1 MEYIFFILGLFS
13 RKSIYV
19 EILLIY
25 VETYILN

>member
-13 RKSIYV
+13 RKLIYV